1 MRRKPSYVRDAVSF
15 QPGVVAPWPA
25 GHDPADKVAQDVH
38 YRPSGEHKSHPSPNN
53 LWTFGPRKGK
63 ALCDPFNE
71 AQWPQLLEAL
81 RQAIRASCVSREFRG
96 RFPSR
101 VWVYI
106 QRNDET
112 RKLHEARLS
121 NSGQGWYHGF
131 PLQYEDQYPA
141 DPQGLLRNAPCVKI
155 TDH

>member
-38 YRPSGEHKSHPSPNN
+38 YRPSGEHKNHPSPNN

-71 AQWPQLLEAL
+71 AQWPQPLEAL